1 MKYPQIVI
9 HKGNKGGW
17 SLTIDGIPIPF
28 VTEVQ
33 FSRTAAGFPQ
43 VTIAM
48 IGELFQEDTPAK
60 PGEHLSGFELSMWA
74 EGL

>member
-1 MKYPQIVI
+1 MKYPQIAI
-9 HKGNKGGW
+9 HKGDRGGW

-60 PGEHLSGFELSMWA
+60 AGEHLSGFELCMWA

>member
-9 HKGNKGGW
+9 HKGDKGGW

-33 FSRTAAGFPQ
+33 SSRMAAGFPQ

-48 IGELFQEDTPAK
+48 IGELFQEDTPVK
-60 PGEHLSGFELSMWA
+60 PGEHLSGFELSTSSC
-74 EGL
+74 